1 MTEGP
6 LPLSD
11 SKAAGA
17 ALQSSDSVRQA
28 AAPRGRTLSK
38 VLLVLYLA
46 CLLWLTLFKLSY
58 EIASILADYQTR
70 SLSLIPFA
78 TLGQTGLSETVSNVV
93 TFVPFGLLLGVVFKQ
108 TAGWRLLCVMFGFSL
123 AVETLQFV
131 LAIGT
136 TDTTD
141 VVTNTFGGLAG
152 LALYRL
158 LDKIISTTIL
168 DRVITVIGLVFFVAF
183 LGLRVLV
190 FQVRY

>member
-6 LPLSD
+6 LPLPD
-11 SKAAGA
+11 SGA
-17 ALQSSDSVRQA
+17 ADAALHSSESERRTGA
-28 AAPRGRTLSK
+28 SGGRTVPK

-58 EIASILADYQTR
+58 DVTSILSDYQTR
-70 SLSLIPFA
+70 SLGLIPFA
-78 TLGQTGLSETVSNVV
+78 TLGQTGLGETISNVV
-93 TFVPFGLLLGVVFKQ
+93 TFVPFGLLLGLVFKQ

-123 AVETLQFV
+123 AVETLQFI

-152 LALYRL
+152 LVTYRS

-168 DRVITVIGLVFFVAF
+168 DRAITAIGLILFVAF